1 MDSHVV
7 TDLVTDVGDTPLRL
21 ERVSGNGNNVGII
34 AFEARQRGASLSEYE
49 VLVTLANYGAQA
61 VEVPLTLS
69 GRSGLIAERIVSLA
83 ADSVQSVIIPYQ
95 FQTQD
100 VLQAV
105 IDSQDALAIDNTA
118 HLTAYPPT
126 PTRVLLV
133 GPGNYFLETGLSVFP
148 QVRLERRLLYP
159 EQSDYPLVV
168 FDRIPI
174 PEDFT
179 GTALY
184 LAGAP
189 ADRALGARRTP
200 QVTWYDRTH
209 PLTRFIAWNDLYLQ
223 QAFNMPRLE
232 GARILVESEA
242 GPLLQLVR
250 NNDQRVITLS
260 FALEESD
267 WPLKV
272 SFPIFLSHLL
282 RWAHPEGWEFVRNPL
297 TVGDSL
303 TLPAAFAQ
311 DRGWTVRLPDG
322 SLVQV
327 AKEDGPTFRDTR
339 QAGVYTVVAEDNEFY
354 FAVNAGGVTESD
366 IRTRLHMPTG
376 SFVDGAETQGAPA
389 TLSWIFA
396 LLALFLIL
404 LESWLY
410 THRVRRPVHTDMP
423 LRTELWNQWR
433 RIRAKRG

>member
-1 MDSHVV
+1 MVR
-7 TDLVTDVGDTPLRL
+7 TLRQL
-21 ERVSGNGNNVGII
+21 PS
-34 AFEARQRGASLSEYE
+34 AFYSY
-49 VLVTLANYGAQA
+49 
-61 VEVPLTLS
+61 
-69 GRSGLIAERIVSLA
+69 AERPKCHPLS
-83 ADSVQSVIIPYQ
+83 IPNARR
-95 FQTQD
+95 
-100 VLQAV
+100 VAV

-118 HLTAYPPT
+118 HPTASADADPCFGRPT
-126 PTRVLLV
+126 
-133 GPGNYFLETGLSVFP
+133 GLETAQRIP
-148 QVRLERRLLYP
+148 PARLRRLLYLNKAIILS
-159 EQSDYPLVV
+159 EAR
-168 FDRIPI
+168 RIPI

-179 GTALY
+179 GTAPHRPRARHR
-184 LAGAP
+184 AGSVPNAF
-189 ADRALGARRTP
+189 GM
-200 QVTWYDRTH
+200 TH
-209 PLTRFIAWNDLYLQ
+209 SSPHTFHVERSVPQ

-404 LESWLY
+404 LELVVYAQSSPSGPY
-410 THRVRRPVHTDMP
+410 GY
-423 LRTELWNQWR
+423 
-433 RIRAKRG
+433 AA